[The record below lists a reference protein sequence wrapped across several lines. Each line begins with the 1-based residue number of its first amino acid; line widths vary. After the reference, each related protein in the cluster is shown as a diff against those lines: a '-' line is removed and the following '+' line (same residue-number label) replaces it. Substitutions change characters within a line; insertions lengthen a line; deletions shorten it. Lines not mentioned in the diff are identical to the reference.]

1 MCYNAIEIRRG
12 EIMKSILI
20 VEDDVD
26 INNMLRDLLLQ
37 AKYDITSVFD
47 GVEAIKRIHTKTY
60 DLILLDY
67 MLPGKSGNEVLD
79 VIRALGKTPVITIS
93 ALDNKGIVIEML
105 RRGANDYVTKP
116 FDTDEL
122 LARIEVQLRDAQPL
136 DNVPAKDI
144 TYKGLLIK
152 EDEYDGFINDAPLE
166 LSKTEYEIL
175 KLLMGNPQKVFTK
188 NNIYQSVWQEA
199 FYGDENTINVH
210 ISNIR
215 SKIGKKD
222 KNEPY
227 IKTVWGIGF
236 KMHE

>member
-1 MCYNAIEIRRG
+1 
-12 EIMKSILI
+12 MKSILI

-79 VIRALGKTPVITIS
+79 MIRALGKTPVITIS

-122 LARIEVQLRDAQPL
+122 LARIEVQLRNAQPL
-136 DNVPAKDI
+136 NNVPAKDL
-144 TYKGLLIK
+144 TYKGLIIK

-222 KNEPY
+222 KNESY